1 MDTNQ
6 KYDVKSIQVEPDSI
20 ADKLKMSKGLVN
32 LHSAYNERFKMMNS
46 QMTFLEEVLSGQRY
60 GNVSKKVQY
69 DENVISKIQKI
80 WSGGLYYEITRNEL
94 KPNRIDKYEI
104 VYNDFNLDDNKEHFE
119 LPALELKICL
129 PVK

>member
-32 LHSAYNERFKMMNS
+32 LHSAYNEKFKMMNS

-60 GNVSKKVQY
+60 GNVSKR
-69 DENVISKIQKI
+69 ST
-80 WSGGLYYEITRNEL
+80 LYVL
-94 KPNRIDKYEI
+94 SSSSWL
-104 VYNDFNLDDNKEHFE
+104 FF
-119 LPALELKICL
+119 
-129 PVK
+129 